1 MYTYNI
7 HTYYADKIKMCLCHI
22 LVGKKLS
29 KFNVRKDESLPHKP
43 LATPHSS
50 QSSPAPAGRRRG
62 GYGFAVGTR
71 TQSTRRTGGSS
82 CGGEGGGPGQRSAG
96 RSRSRGSVRQHC
108 PSTTHQH
115 SRKRGFRI
123 FKTSIIFKTLKHN
136 AKTPLKMS
144 VKIIYTNQKF
154 CLKTSPPTHSHEE
167 GSRRE

>member
-1 MYTYNI
+1 MIHTYAVYARKLHIMKMYTYNI

-82 CGGEGGGPGQRSAG
+82 CGDEGGGDQDSAVLAG
-96 RSRSRGSVRQHC
+96 RDHEGVCGNTVHPRPTNTRENG
-108 PSTTHQH
+108 
-115 SRKRGFRI
+115 GFE
-123 FKTSIIFKTLKHN
+123 FPKL
-136 AKTPLKMS
+136 
-144 VKIIYTNQKF
+144 
-154 CLKTSPPTHSHEE
+154 
-167 GSRRE
+167 